1 LTTSNKK
8 KIGVWATTSLV
19 LGNMIGSGVF
29 LLPAS
34 LAAYG
39 GISVFGW
46 IISSIGA
53 LLIAKVFST
62 LSHHFPRAGGAYAY
76 TRMGFGD
83 FPAFLVTWGYWISIC
98 ATNAAITVALMSYL
112 TVFFPSLSGNAP
124 LSISIGLGLIWL
136 LTWVNN
142 RGVPTASWVQLITT
156 ILKVTPLI
164 LIAFLG
170 LLYIEPANFQP
181 LNISE
186 ESNSSAIIATATL
199 TLFAYL
205 GIECASIPADNIK
218 NPSVTIPKATNWGTW
233 AAIVIYI
240 LGSVAVMGII
250 PPETLQVSEAPF
262 ADAAAVMWGE
272 TGRYVVA
279 IGAIISTFGAL
290 NGWILMQ
297 GQVPLAAANDGLFPT
312 IFSKLN
318 KHGSPA
324 SGIIL
329 SSIIV
334 SILMVMNYSKSF
346 IRAFEF
352 MILLATLT
360 CLIPYLFSTAT
371 YLLFM
376 IQPKQYSKNKFTWII
391 GLLGFLFSMMAV
403 VGSGQE
409 VVFWGFLLLMS
420 GLPFYVWLKRGEE
433 LK

>member
-1 LTTSNKK
+1 MTTSNKK

-34 LAAYG
+34 LAVYG

-46 IISSIGA
+46 LVSSIGA

-62 LSHHFPRAGGAYAY
+62 LSHHFPKAGGAYAY

-164 LIAFLG
+164 LIALLG
-170 LLYIEPANFQP
+170 LFYIEPAHFQP

-186 ESNSSAIIATATL
+186 ESNTSAIVATATL

-205 GIECASIPADNIK
+205 GIECASIPADNIE

-233 AAIVIYI
+233 AAIAIYV

-376 IQPKQYSKNKFTWII
+376 IQPKQYNKNKFTWII
-391 GLLGFLFSMMAV
+391 GILGFLFSMMAV

-409 VVFWGFLLLMS
+409 VVFWGFLLLMG

>member
-1 LTTSNKK
+1 MTTSNKK